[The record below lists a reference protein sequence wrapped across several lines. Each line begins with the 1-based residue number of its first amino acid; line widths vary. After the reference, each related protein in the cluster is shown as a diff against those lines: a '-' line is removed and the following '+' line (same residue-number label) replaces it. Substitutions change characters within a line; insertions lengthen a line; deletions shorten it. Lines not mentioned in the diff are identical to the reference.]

1 MARTRIKVCG
11 IRDAD
16 AALAAVENGA
26 DALGFMFV
34 AGSPRAI
41 DPEDAFALMAG
52 LPPLVATVGVFADP
66 DIDDFSDIEEVC
78 PTSFTQLHGNEPD
91 KVVKAIGPD
100 VIKAVRFDPATTKA
114 ELARWERSEDIAA
127 ILIDGSAGGLGQA
140 FDWKL
145 LPPMLEGITKP
156 IFLAGGLTPGNV
168 GEAIRT
174 VRPYAVDVSSGVE
187 REKGVKDAGLIAAF
201 CRAVQE
207 ADRG

>member
-1 MARTRIKVCG
+1 V
-11 IRDAD
+11 DA
-16 AALAAVENGA
+16 GA

-34 AGSPRAI
+34 PGSPRCI
-41 DPEDAFALMAG
+41 DPEEAFALMAA

-66 DIDDFSDIEEVC
+66 EIDDFSDIEEVC
-78 PTSFTQLHGNEPD
+78 PTSLTQLHGSEPD
-91 KVVKAIGPD
+91 KIVKAIGPD
-100 VIKAVRFDPATTKA
+100 VIKAVRFDAATIGA
-114 ELARWERSEDIAA
+114 ELTRWDRSEDVAA

-145 LPPMLEGITKP
+145 LPPLLAEIAKP
-156 IFLAGGLTPGNV
+156 IFLAGGLTPENV
-168 GEAIRT
+168 AEAIRT

-187 REKGVKDAGLIAAF
+187 REKGVKDAGLIASF

>member
-1 MARTRIKVCG
+1 
-11 IRDAD
+11 
-16 AALAAVENGA
+16 
-26 DALGFMFV
+26 MFV

-156 IFLAGGLTPGNV
+156 IFLAGGLTPENV